1 MIDFI
6 SRKHIA
12 LESIIFLIRAE
23 LLGAAVDI
31 NREECLCALHNKVA
45 TVLKSNGSTE
55 AGLHL
60 ASDAKMVENRLI
72 VFV

>member
-1 MIDFI
+1 MINLI

-31 NREECLCALHNKVA
+31 NREECLCALHNEVA